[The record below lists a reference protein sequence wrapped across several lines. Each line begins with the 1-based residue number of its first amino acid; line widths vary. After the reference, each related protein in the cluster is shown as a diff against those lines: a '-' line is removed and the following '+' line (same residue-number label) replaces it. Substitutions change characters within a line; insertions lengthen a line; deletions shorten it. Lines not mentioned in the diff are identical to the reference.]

1 MGQNSCLISLN
12 NAQGDF
18 TMKNPGWVDLQVNG
32 HNGVDYSDPNLT
44 ADGFL
49 RSAEQLIASGTEV
62 FFPTIITSPL
72 ELFRRNGRI
81 IYDAVEK
88 HGLLKN
94 VPGLH
99 YEGPFIARA
108 AIGSHNPDWVQIPTI
123 EAVDALLDTAPGYVK
138 IVTIS
143 ADAEGAPEAI
153 KHMSQKGVTV
163 SVGHHMATYEQVRAA
178 ADAGAK
184 LLTHLGNGCPNMI
197 DRHRNPIYAGLAED
211 RLTAMLISDGHH
223 LPGELLKVMIQCKGV
238 DNVIITSD
246 ACNAAGFPPGE
257 YDVLG
262 NHAILTPEGKL
273 YNPEKNCLVASA
285 STISMCMNF
294 LEKLNLYTE
303 DELLRMGR
311 TNAMNMLHLQ

>member
-1 MGQNSCLISLN
+1 
-12 NAQGDF
+12 
-18 TMKNPGWVDLQVNG
+18 MKNPGWVDLQVNG

-49 RSAEQLIASGTEV
+49 RSAEQLMAAGTEV

-72 ELFRRNGRI
+72 DLFRRNGRI
-81 IYDAVEK
+81 IYETVEK

-99 YEGPFIARA
+99 YEGPFISRI
-108 AIGSHNPDWVQIPTI
+108 AIGSHNPNWVQTPTK
-123 EAVDALLDTAPGYVK
+123 EAVDTLLDTAPGYVK

-153 KHMSQKGVTV
+153 KYMSQKGVTV
-163 SVGHHMATYEQVRAA
+163 SVGHHMATYQDVRNA

-184 LLTHLGNGCPNMI
+184 LLTHLGNGLPNMI

-223 LPGELLKVMIQCKGV
+223 LPGELLKVMIRCKGV

-262 NHAILTPEGKL
+262 NHAILTPDGKL

-294 LEKLNLYTE
+294 LEKLGLYTE
-303 DELLRMGR
+303 DELVRMGR